1 MVREYSLGNFDGTAI
16 PSEPDFEL
24 SWSPSCVVAA
34 GNKAANLTGKSEKLH
49 FAAVYLGG
57 HVKQR

>member
-1 MVREYSLGNFDGTAI
+1 MIREYSLGNLEGTAI
-16 PSEPDFEL
+16 PSEPDFGL

-34 GNKAANLTGKSEKLH
+34 EAANLTGKPEKLQ